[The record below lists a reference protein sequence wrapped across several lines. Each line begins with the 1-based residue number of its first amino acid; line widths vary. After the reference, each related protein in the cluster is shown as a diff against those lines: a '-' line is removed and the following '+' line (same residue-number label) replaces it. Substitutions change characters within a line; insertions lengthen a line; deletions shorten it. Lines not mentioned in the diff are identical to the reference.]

1 MLTTVVLHF
10 ATALATIVVFRA
22 DLSRLVRGIWSGR
35 GEEGRRFIWTILISM
50 VAAVIVVLAFES
62 HIAQMF
68 LGQFLLVGFSL
79 LITGGLLVLV
89 DRLLTTDRY
98 VCPDYELVNGY

>member
-50 VAAVIVVLAFES
+50 VPAVIVGLAFETQ
-62 HIAQMF
+62 IDQMF
-68 LGQFLLVGFSL
+68 IGQLLLVGCCL
-79 LITGGLLVLV
+79 HITGGL
-89 DRLLTTDRY
+89 R
-98 VCPDYELVNGY
+98 ELAESSWIKDNVRSSVSC

>member
-35 GEEGRRFIWTILISM
+35 GEEGRRVIWPILISM
-50 VAAVIVVLAFES
+50 VPAVIVGLAFETQ
-62 HIAQMF
+62 IDQMF
-68 LGQFLLVGFSL
+68 TGQLWLVGICL
-79 LITGGLLVLV
+79 LITGGLLFLPDLAKSPVGEV
-89 DRLLTTDRY
+89 SPVY
-98 VCPDYELVNGY
+98 VFL